1 VLQHWRSPGQ
11 ARWVPLLDT
20 KLLDRLATG
29 RKEETYWPVAVAQN
43 KFHCIILKGGEKD
56 PYFPRPLLSEF
67 EFKIPVSTQPPKD
80 TNDDNEASRHD
91 NSRFEEA
98 FVRETLFL
106 SLYQDLV
113 SSTNAT
119 SSQRAE
125 LAQKELGIDKL
136 LLQMLAVECRE
147 GEERGMKALEIVKM
161 MKDRSGKMVEA
172 ASKVAQ
178 RYGRSIL
185 EDKIRDLEEK
195 RIMDIDDD
203 DLA

>member
-147 GEERGMKALEIVKM
+147 GEERGMKALELVKM

>member
-1 VLQHWRSPGQ
+1 
-11 ARWVPLLDT
+11 
-20 KLLDRLATG
+20 
-29 RKEETYWPVAVAQN
+29 VAQD

-67 EFKIPVSTQPPKD
+67 EFKMPVSTQPPKD
-80 TNDDNEASRHD
+80 TNDDNEASLHD

-106 SLYQDLV
+106 SLFQDLI

-119 SSQRAE
+119 RSQRAE

-136 LLQMLAVECRE
+136 LLQMLAAECRE
-147 GEERGMKALEIVKM
+147 SEEKGMKALELVKM
-161 MKDRSGKMVEA
+161 MRDRSGKMVEA

-178 RYGRSIL
+178 RYDRSIL
-185 EDKIRDLEEK
+185 EDKIRELGE
-195 RIMDIDDD
+195 RRLMDIDDD